1 MSSKAARIKE
11 KSQFRFPL
19 KMYTELYG
27 TLFIICHMFAEEKQP
42 INQIVRKWKKSEI
55 TIMDKDWVKKTEEY
69 LGYKVPLDYLG
80 FVQSEFNALFCI
92 LNENNTP
99 LPLREDGWIP
109 LTYRKGKVVRISNE
123 GIEVDSQT
131 GNKSA
136 GRD

>member
-1 MSSKAARIKE
+1 MSSKVKRIE
-11 KSQFRFPL
+11 KKTQFRFPL

-42 INQIVRKWKKSEI
+42 INQIVKKWKKSEI

-69 LGYKVPLDYLG
+69 LGYKVPLDVLG
-80 FVQSEFNALFCI
+80 FVQSDFNALFCI
-92 LNENNTP
+92 LDGADNI
-99 LPLREDGWIP
+99 LPLREDGWMP
-109 LTYRKGKVVRISNE
+109 LTYRKGKYCRIE
-123 GIEVDSQT
+123 DMDDSQT

>member
-1 MSSKAARIKE
+1 MSSKVKRIE
-11 KSQFRFPL
+11 KKTQFRFPL

-69 LGYKVPLDYLG
+69 LGYKVPLDVLG
-80 FVQSEFNALFCI
+80 FVQSDFNALFCI
-92 LNENNTP
+92 LDGADNI
-99 LPLREDGWIP
+99 LPLREDGWMP
-109 LTYRKGKVVRISNE
+109 LTYLKGKYCRIE
-123 GIEVDSQT
+123 GIDDSQT
-131 GNKSA
+131 EDTGA

>member
-1 MSSKAARIKE
+1 MSSKVKRIE
-11 KSQFRFPL
+11 KKTQFRFPL

-69 LGYKVPLDYLG
+69 LGYKVPLDVLG
-80 FVQSEFNALFCI
+80 FVQSDFNALFCI
-92 LNENNTP
+92 LDGADNI
-99 LPLREDGWIP
+99 LPLREDGWMP
-109 LTYRKGKVVRISNE
+109 LTYRKGKYCRIE
-123 GIEVDSQT
+123 GMDDSQT
-131 GNKSA
+131 EDTGA

>member
-11 KSQFRFPL
+11 KTQFRFPL

-42 INQIVRKWKKSEI
+42 INQIVKKWKKSEI

-69 LGYKVPLDYLG
+69 LGYKVPLDVLG
-80 FVQSEFNALFCI
+80 FVQSDFNALFCI
-92 LNENNTP
+92 LDGADNI
-99 LPLREDGWIP
+99 LPLREDGWMP
-109 LTYRKGKVVRISNE
+109 LTYRKGKYCRIE
-123 GIEVDSQT
+123 DIDGSQT
-131 GNKSA
+131 EDTGT

>member
-1 MSSKAARIKE
+1 MSSKVKRIE
-11 KSQFRFPL
+11 KKTQFRFPL

-69 LGYKVPLDYLG
+69 LGYKVPLDVLG
-80 FVQSEFNALFCI
+80 FVQSDFNALFCI
-92 LNENNTP
+92 LDGADNI
-99 LPLREDGWIP
+99 LPLREDGWMP
-109 LTYRKGKVVRISNE
+109 LTYCKGKYCRIE
-123 GIEVDSQT
+123 DIDGSQT
-131 GNKSA
+131 EDTGA

>member
-1 MSSKAARIKE
+1 MSSKVKRIE
-11 KSQFRFPL
+11 KKTQFRFPL

-69 LGYKVPLDYLG
+69 LGYKVPLDVLG
-80 FVQSEFNALFCI
+80 FVQSDFNALFCI
-92 LNENNTP
+92 LDGADNI
-99 LPLREDGWIP
+99 LPLREDGWMP
-109 LTYRKGKVVRISNE
+109 LTYLKGKYCRIE
-123 GIEVDSQT
+123 DIDGSQT
-131 GNKSA
+131 EDTGA